1 MKIKQLTYA
10 ISEGFRNIR
19 KNGLAAIMSLGI
31 VMVSLL
37 IMNLIFSI
45 TLVIRY
51 NVSQLE
57 QTAQVEVFCV
67 PEATQEEISAIGSLI
82 YELEGVSGVT
92 ERSQQDN
99 YNIYKEY
106 LGDEAYLLDQYD
118 SSIIS
123 ASFVLDLSNISAGHD
138 IVEALEQVDGVQSV
152 QFPGQAARTISAV
165 ATGLDVAN
173 VIITVFLS
181 VTSAFVIS
189 NTIRIALMTRKR
201 EIGIMRLIG
210 ATDQYIQMPFSAE
223 SIILS
228 VAGAVLALL
237 LSTGIYVALSGTLQA
252 NWASGGVSII
262 KMLPLWRILIVIGP
276 INMVLSAFLGYFG
289 SKISLRKYLEV

>member
-1 MKIKQLTYA
+1 MKIKQLFFA
-10 ISEGFRNIR
+10 ISEGILNIR
-19 KNGLAAIMSLGI
+19 KNGLAAVMSLGI

-45 TLVIRY
+45 TLVIRH
-51 NVSQLE
+51 NVSQLK

-67 PEATQEEISAIGSLI
+67 PEATAEEISAIGSII
-82 YELEGVSGVT
+82 YGLDGVSGVT

-99 YNIYKEY
+99 YELYKEY

-123 ASFVLDLSNISAGHD
+123 ASFVLDLSDISAGHD
-138 IVEALEQVDGVQSV
+138 IVETMEQIQGVQSV

-173 VIITVFLS
+173 VVITIFLS

-210 ATDQYIQMPFSAE
+210 ATDKYIQMPFSAE
-223 SIILS
+223 SILLA
-228 VAGAVLALL
+228 VAGALFALL
-237 LSTGIYVALSGTLQA
+237 MTAAAYTTLSNTLQA
-252 NWASGGVSII
+252 NLASGGVAVVQ
-262 KMLPLWRILIVIGP
+262 MLPLWRIMLVVAPLNIA
-276 INMVLSAFLGYFG
+276 LSAFLGYFG

>member
-252 NWASGGVSII
+252 NLASGGVSII